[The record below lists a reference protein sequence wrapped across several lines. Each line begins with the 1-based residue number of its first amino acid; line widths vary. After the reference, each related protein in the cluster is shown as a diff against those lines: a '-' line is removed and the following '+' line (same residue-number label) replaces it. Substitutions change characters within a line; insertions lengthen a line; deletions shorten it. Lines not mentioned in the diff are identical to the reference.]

1 MFDQLVADTAT
12 THGAPAVDAWT
23 RVENGACAR
32 RLDAMVD
39 MLDDAY
45 AADGSTDRDQWCLD
59 NFDAVAI
66 HVGAA
71 QRLTR
76 GTAAHLLLIG
86 LALKQRFPK
95 VHAVF
100 ADGLIGYALAKTI
113 VTRAANV
120 TDPTAL
126 HDLDAALAEALRE
139 WVPMSKDRTEQ
150 TLDAFIVQFDPYAVR
165 RTQTDARGRH
175 VDVVVDEGTG
185 MAQVYATLF
194 PHDAQTLDARITAM
208 TATVCPNDPRTRDQL
223 RADATGPVSLGADRM
238 PCLCDREDC
247 PAATLAPASAV
258 VVHVVA
264 HQDTLTDTPAPPAPD
279 GPDAPGPDE
288 SPEPDGVS
296 DDSSDDLTTVDED
309 HTNPDD
315 ARDES
320 GDAESSDSPTLD
332 APIKHDTPEPEH
344 AVEESSDPADEGVDG
359 EPGPDPEPTLID
371 PAEEC
376 AGLDGDNPPLVFSK
390 PLHEM
395 TLTQIATELSAADC
409 PAFSRLRPAT
419 LLGGPVLPGSIARRA
434 ASGSRL
440 EVIVHPGQAPPEPR
454 YTPSRKLADFV
465 RCRDLT
471 CRFPGCREPATNCDL
486 DHVIPWP
493 YGTTCASN
501 LACLC
506 RKHHLLKTFWVDDV
520 GWRVTQCTDGTQHW
534 TAPDGRIH
542 TTTPG
547 SRLLFPSL
555 SAPTAPVITTGT
567 PPARSN
573 GLATPRRR
581 STRAEDRARR
591 IAHEREL
598 NRAEIDNLPPEP
610 PPPF

>member
-71 QRLTR
+71 QRLTK

-86 LALKQRFPK
+86 LALTQRFPK

-113 VTRAANV
+113 VTRAA
-120 TDPTAL
+120 DPTAL

-194 PHDAQTLDARITAM
+194 LHDAQTLDARITAM

-264 HQDTLTDTPAPPAPD
+264 HQDTLTPETDPDPVDPP
-279 GPDAPGPDE
+279 
-288 SPEPDGVS
+288 
-296 DDSSDDLTTVDED
+296 DST
-309 HTNPDD
+309 
-315 ARDES
+315 
-320 GDAESSDSPTLD
+320 
-332 APIKHDTPEPEH
+332 
-344 AVEESSDPADEGVDG
+344 
-359 EPGPDPEPTLID
+359 PDPEPTLID

-390 PLHEM
+390 PLREM
-395 TLTQIATELSAADC
+395 TLAQIATELSAADC
-409 PAFSRLRPAT
+409 PAFSQLRPAT
-419 LLGGPVLPGSIARRA
+419 VLGGPVLPGSIARRA

-520 GWRVTQCTDGTQHW
+520 GWRVTLCTDGTQHW

-567 PPARSN
+567 PSARSSC
-573 GLATPRRR
+573 LATPRRR

-591 IAHEREL
+591 IAYEREL
-598 NRAEIDNLPPEP
+598 NRAEIDDLPPEP